1 MPSCKNTTVLISTSP
16 SIIQT
21 KECTKNDLKDNV
33 QKNVFTK
40 EEQKLQISTG
50 YLFTSYF

>member
-21 KECTKNDLKDNV
+21 KECTKNDLKDTV
-33 QKNVFTK
+33 QKNVFTQRNK
-40 EEQKLQISTG
+40 KLQISTG
-50 YLFTSYF
+50 YLCSSHF